1 VVLLTRRREPPYAL
15 IVLLAAA
22 LMINYVDHG
31 TTSTTA
37 TLLEGQ
43 FHLLLVAQ
51 IVASGPSTHG
61 HALWGR
67 G

>member
-43 FHLLLVAQ
+43 FQ
-51 IVASGPSTHG
+51 FPSTGGTDHCK
-61 HALWGR
+61 WP
-67 G
+67 